1 MSTGIVQEVQNVP
14 KPQDPYFKSS
24 VAVTAMLGFLYL
36 ALIVAGIIVIVIL
49 DIVVIA
55 NLSVGYI
62 LIFIGWLIGCLQS
75 FYISNLPI
83 IKLIQNKY
91 HYNDILPQMRNQLPT
106 VDVKLSNEHQ
116 TIDVQTNTSLS
127 QAVQT
132 QQKTKFLGNTSQKTT
147 ATNSASVS
155 VKIQNKTV
163 STNVMLQKANIDQ
176 FYDCTAPIIHDF
188 NQSNLLLCTQQLV
201 LEYTPKNK
209 DQIHQQMKFLFN
221 EYHYIDHFAVC
232 SESITFPHFQPTF
245 IIHNGQQ
252 KLRWYQKKYLILS
265 FGIFGLC
272 SIPLSKLQ
280 KEMPRQ
286 HIVIRK
292 ISSEVPVQ
300 SDPAIIIPHAG
311 YQGKL
316 KIANNLSVEPK
327 QTPITMEIAL

>member
-24 VAVTAMLGFLYL
+24 VAVTAMLGFIYL
-36 ALIVAGIIVIVIL
+36 VLIAVGIFLIIVLDMQIVGIVMIVIGA
-49 DIVVIA
+49 I
-55 NLSVGYI
+55 
-62 LIFIGWLIGCLQS
+62 IFCLQTI
-75 FYISNLPI
+75 YISQIPVF
-83 IKLIQNKY
+83 KLIQNRY

-132 QQKTKFLGNTSQKTT
+132 QQNTKFLGNTSQKTT

-163 STNVMLQKANIDQ
+163 STNVMLQKANVDQ

-252 KLRWYQKKYLILS
+252 ELLWFQKQFVTFLFNL
-265 FGIFGLC
+265 FGLS

-300 SDPAIIIPHAG
+300 SDPTIIIPHAG

>member
-1 MSTGIVQEVQNVP
+1 MSTGIVQEAQNVP

-24 VAVTAMLGFLYL
+24 KTVTAMLGFLYL
-36 ALIVAGIIVIVIL
+36 ALISTGIILIIISTELKIVGAAM
-49 DIVVIA
+49 IVVG
-55 NLSVGYI
+55 V
-62 LIFIGWLIGCLQS
+62 LIFCFQAI
-75 FYISNLPI
+75 YISKIPI
-83 IKLIQNKY
+83 FKLIQNRY

-147 ATNSASVS
+147 TATNSASVS

-163 STNVMLQKANIDQ
+163 STNVMLQKANVDQ

-209 DQIHQQMKFLFN
+209 DQLHQQKKFLFN

-232 SESITFPHFQPTF
+232 SESIIFPYFQPTF
-245 IIHNGQQ
+245 ILHNGQQ
-252 KLRWYQKKYLILS
+252 ELLWFQKSYVIILLS
-265 FGIFGLC
+265 IFGLS

-286 HIVIRK
+286 HIIIRK

-316 KIANNLSVEPK
+316 KIANSLSVEPK